1 MINAYDETNQLLFNL
16 LNFHYRMDL
25 TAVLARKEMKTNISQ
40 MVTAMDTYKRVAPP
54 IPFVFLLLCN
64 ACDVSSFATQNSKQ
78 TV

>member
-54 IPFVFLLLCN
+54 IPFVFYC
-64 ACDVSSFATQNSKQ
+64 SATHVTSQVLKP
-78 TV
+78 